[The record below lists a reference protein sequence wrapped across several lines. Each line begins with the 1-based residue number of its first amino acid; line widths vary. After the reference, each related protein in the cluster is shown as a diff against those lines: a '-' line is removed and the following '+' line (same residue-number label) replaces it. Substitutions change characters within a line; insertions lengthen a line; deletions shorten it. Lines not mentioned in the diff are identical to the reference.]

1 MLSMDS
7 LQSNVLDENTLA
19 LLMEL
24 IISVNMLLEICFVV
38 ALAIGVAA
46 VFWFMVRQSSEKI
59 VRQYRKMS
67 QQLKLDL
74 TEPDAQLGGFIRS
87 EPFVHG
93 VYRRR
98 EMSIS
103 VPGKGLQNTRQIETI
118 LKIKV
123 NEAAFTWQMT
133 ATGLLGGFRQRDSG
147 SKERWLSGD
156 SLFDSVVDV
165 RTNDDER
172 FARIFHVDRRALIAN
187 ILKGSKGTIALRGSV
202 LSFAEFGLIAEDA
215 KRERFLEI
223 AELLCDV
230 AEVVEGR

>member
-1 MLSMDS
+1 MDS
-7 LQSNVLDENTLA
+7 LQHNVLGENTLA
-19 LLMEL
+19 LFIVF
-24 IISVNMLLEICFVV
+24 IISINMLLEICFVGV
-38 ALAIGVAA
+38 LAFGVAA

-59 VRQYRKMS
+59 VRQYRKMA
-67 QQLKLDL
+67 QQLKIDL

-118 LKIKV
+118 LKVKV
-123 NEAAFTWQMT
+123 DEASFTWQMT
-133 ATGLLGGFRQRDSG
+133 ATGLLGALRQRDG
-147 SKERWLSGD
+147 GTKARWVSGD

-165 RTNDDER
+165 RTNDEGR
-172 FARIFHVDRRALIAN
+172 FGRIFHVDRRAIIAK
-187 ILKGSKGTIALRGSV
+187 ILKGSKGTIALRGGV
-202 LSFAEFGLIAEDA
+202 LSFAEFGLIADDA
-215 KRERFLEI
+215 SRERFLEI
-223 AELLCDV
+223 TELLCDL

>member
-1 MLSMDS
+1 M
-7 LQSNVLDENTLA
+7 V
-19 LLMEL
+19 
-24 IISVNMLLEICFVV
+24 LEICFVV

-59 VRQYRKMS
+59 VGQYRKLA
-67 QQLKLDL
+67 QQLKVTL
-74 TEPDAQLGGFIRS
+74 TEPEAQLAGFMRS

-123 NEAAFTWQMT
+123 EEPSFIWQMT

-165 RTNDDER
+165 RTNDDDR
-172 FARIFHVDRRALIAN
+172 FGRIFHIDRRALVAK
-187 ILKGSKGTIALRGSV
+187 ILKGSKGTITLREGV
-202 LSFAEFGLIAEDA
+202 LSFAEFGLIADDLT
-215 KRERFLEI
+215 RERFLEI
-223 AELLCDV
+223 TDLLCDL

>member
-1 MLSMDS
+1 M
-7 LQSNVLDENTLA
+7 V
-19 LLMEL
+19 
-24 IISVNMLLEICFVV
+24 LEICFVV

-59 VRQYRKMS
+59 VRQYRKMA
-67 QQLKLDL
+67 QQLKVSL

-93 VYRRR
+93 VYRKR

-118 LKIKV
+118 LKVKV
-123 NEAAFTWQMT
+123 NEPTFTWQMT

-147 SKERWLSGD
+147 SKARWLSGD

-172 FARIFHVDRRALIAN
+172 FGRIFHVDRRAIVAK
-187 ILKGSKGTIALRGSV
+187 ILKGTKATITLRDGV
-202 LSFAEFGLIAEDA
+202 LSFAEFGLIADDL
-215 KRERFLEI
+215 KREHFLEI
-223 AELLCDV
+223 TEVLCDL

>member
-1 MLSMDS
+1 MES
-7 LQSNVLDENTLA
+7 LQSNILSKNTLA
-19 LLMEL
+19 LFMVL
-24 IISVNMLLEICFVV
+24 IILVNMVLEICFVI

-46 VFWFMVRQSSEKI
+46 LFWFMVRQSSEKI
-59 VRQYRKMS
+59 VRQYRKIA
-67 QQLKLDL
+67 QQLNLSL

-118 LKIKV
+118 LKVKV
-123 NEAAFTWQMT
+123 DEEIFTWQMI
-133 ATGLLGGFRQRDSG
+133 ATGLLGALRQRDNG
-147 SKERWLSGD
+147 SKERWNSGD

-165 RTNDDER
+165 RTNDEGR
-172 FARIFHVDRRALIAN
+172 FARIFHVDRRALIAK
-187 ILKGSKGTIALRGSV
+187 ILKGSKGTITLHGSV
-202 LSFAEFGLIAEDA
+202 LSFAEFGMIADDA

-223 AELLCDV
+223 TELLCDI

>member
-1 MLSMDS
+1 MPRLS

-19 LLMEL
+19 LRPTLT
-24 IISVNMLLEICFVV
+24 ISMSMVLEICFVV

-59 VRQYRKMS
+59 VRQYRKIA
-67 QQLKLDL
+67 QQLRVDL
-74 TEPDAQLGGFIRS
+74 TEPDAQLRGFIRS

-123 NEAAFTWQMT
+123 DEASFTWQMT
-133 ATGLLGGFRQRDSG
+133 ATGLLGALRQRDSG
-147 SKERWLSGD
+147 SKARWVSGD

-165 RTNDDER
+165 RTNDEGR
-172 FARIFHVDRRALIAN
+172 FGRIFHVDRRELIAQ
-187 ILKGSKGTIALRGSV
+187 ILKGSKGTIALSGGV
-202 LSFAEFGLIAEDA
+202 LTFAEFGLIADDV
-215 KRERFLEI
+215 KRERFMEI
-223 AELLCDV
+223 TELLCDL

>member
-1 MLSMDS
+1 MES
-7 LQSNVLDENTLA
+7 LQPNVLGENTLA
-19 LLMEL
+19 LWAAFT
-24 IISVNMLLEICFVV
+24 ISVYMVLEICFVV

-59 VRQYRKMS
+59 VGQYRKLAL
-67 QQLKLDL
+67 QLKVGL
-74 TEPDAQLGGFIRS
+74 TEPDAQLAGFIRS

-118 LKIKV
+118 LKGKV
-123 NEAAFTWQMT
+123 DEESFTWQMT

-147 SKERWLSGD
+147 SKTRWMSGD
-156 SLFDSVVDV
+156 RIFDSVVDV

-172 FARIFHVDRRALIAN
+172 FERIFHIDRRALVAK
-187 ILKGSKGTIALRGSV
+187 ILKGSKGTITLRGGV
-202 LSFAEFGLIAEDA
+202 LSFAEFGLIADDL

-223 AELLCDV
+223 TEVLCDL